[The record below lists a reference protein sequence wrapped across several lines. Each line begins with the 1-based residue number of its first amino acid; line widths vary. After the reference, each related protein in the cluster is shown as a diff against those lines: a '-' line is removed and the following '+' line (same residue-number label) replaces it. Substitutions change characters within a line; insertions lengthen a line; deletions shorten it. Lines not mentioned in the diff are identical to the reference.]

1 MPSDSHQDQWSSQW
15 HQWHSSNP
23 MMCTRPMPIKS
34 YLGPCGTCHSLRV
47 KESNCT
53 PHLHDWHANV
63 QARML
68 TPMCPC
74 SCPCPCPS
82 SLHQVSWCLTAMCAL
97 QQKQQCIQCRHNIW
111 CNTSKHLV
119 GWIVPCAHAC
129 QSTFLST
136 WFSLLSILSQQ
147 GWTLAVP
154 EQIEQINKHT
164 QNTTNN
170 NPNLRHCD
178 VQNETKQTLD
188 NVSSATPSSSL
199 DWSIKEVH
207 SSSSFCNDFTL
218 ASSSMFLCWSCAF
231 VHFFCA
237 ALLPF
242 DLVKGCP

>member
-34 YLGPCGTCHSLRV
+34 YLGPCGTCHSLRRTCNTYILHCQ
-47 KESNCT
+47 ESNCT

-82 SLHQVSWCLTAMCAL
+82 SLHQVSLCLTAMCAL
-97 QQKQQCIQCRHNIW
+97 QQKKQQCMQCRHNIW

-129 QSTFLST
+129 QSTVLST
-136 WFSLLSILSQQ
+136 WFSLDSIRS
-147 GWTLAVP
+147 
-154 EQIEQINKHT
+154 
-164 QNTTNN
+164 
-170 NPNLRHCD
+170 
-178 VQNETKQTLD
+178 
-188 NVSSATPSSSL
+188 
-199 DWSIKEVH
+199 
-207 SSSSFCNDFTL
+207 
-218 ASSSMFLCWSCAF
+218 
-231 VHFFCA
+231 
-237 ALLPF
+237 
-242 DLVKGCP
+242 

>member
-119 GWIVPCAHAC
+119 GCPIPWRHKAITNTYTDTYIHWQYIEATHCSHMKN
-129 QSTFLST
+129 STSSVFPR
-136 WFSLLSILSQQ
+136 LLS
-147 GWTLAVP
+147 
-154 EQIEQINKHT
+154 
-164 QNTTNN
+164 
-170 NPNLRHCD
+170 
-178 VQNETKQTLD
+178 
-188 NVSSATPSSSL
+188 
-199 DWSIKEVH
+199 
-207 SSSSFCNDFTL
+207 
-218 ASSSMFLCWSCAF
+218 
-231 VHFFCA
+231 
-237 ALLPF
+237 
-242 DLVKGCP
+242 

>member
-47 KESNCT
+47 KESSCT

-97 QQKQQCIQCRHNIW
+97 QQKTTMHTMQTQ
-111 CNTSKHLV
+111 HLMQYKQAPGGLNCSLCTCLPINCFV
-119 GWIVPCAHAC
+119 NLVLTWFN
-129 QSTFLST
+129 TFLT
-136 WFSLLSILSQQ
+136 GVNPRCAWTNWTNQQ
-147 GWTLAVP
+147 AHS
-154 EQIEQINKHT
+154 EHNK
-164 QNTTNN
+164 QQ
-170 NPNLRHCD
+170 P
-178 VQNETKQTLD
+178 Q
-188 NVSSATPSSSL
+188 S
-199 DWSIKEVH
+199 
-207 SSSSFCNDFTL
+207 
-218 ASSSMFLCWSCAF
+218 
-231 VHFFCA
+231 
-237 ALLPF
+237 
-242 DLVKGCP
+242 

>member
-47 KESNCT
+47 KESSCT

-97 QQKQQCIQCRHNIW
+97 QQKNNNAYNADTTSDAIQ
-111 CNTSKHLV
+111 
-119 GWIVPCAHAC
+119 A
-129 QSTFLST
+129 ST
-136 WFSLLSILSQQ
+136 WWAELFLVHMLANQLFCQLGSHLMQYFLNRGEPSLCLNKLNKSTSTLRTQQ
-147 GWTLAVP
+147 
-154 EQIEQINKHT
+154 
-164 QNTTNN
+164 TTT
-170 NPNLRHCD
+170 PI
-178 VQNETKQTLD
+178 LD
-188 NVSSATPSSSL
+188 NVMCRMRLSKP
-199 DWSIKEVH
+199 
-207 SSSSFCNDFTL
+207 
-218 ASSSMFLCWSCAF
+218 
-231 VHFFCA
+231 
-237 ALLPF
+237 
-242 DLVKGCP
+242 